1 LEEVANGSYCEPLC
15 LLCLPLNPS
24 PAQRARCRRGG
35 ACAKGAAVTWTS
47 RNAPLALNALDDL
60 PLSMRTTPPQ
70 RCPPRPP
77 KART

>member
-1 LEEVANGSYCEPLC
+1 MAHTASRSAFYACPSTLALPNAPAVDAVAPVPKE
-15 LLCLPLNPS
+15 
-24 PAQRARCRRGG
+24 
-35 ACAKGAAVTWTS
+35 AAVTWTS
-47 RNAPLALNALDDL
+47 RNAPLALNALDL